1 MREHI
6 LQSDIE
12 LESIKKWVNIT
23 NELDGD
29 LLEVGVYMGGTSK
42 FIAENKKQDKKI
54 MLIDT
59 FEGLLDVNSEDDV
72 FLKNGDF
79 IYTNLNETVNSFK
92 DYNCEIFKG
101 FFPNEKPDNFS
112 EKKFSFVHLDVD
124 TFSSTLNC
132 LKEIYNQVVP
142 NGVILIHDYKN
153 ENTPGVQKAVDIFL
167 LEKNIKIIDIVDSQ
181 CVIIKK

>member
-1 MREHI
+1 MI
-6 LQSDIE
+6 
-12 LESIKKWVNIT
+12 
-23 NELDGD
+23 
-29 LLEVGVYMGGTSK
+29 
-42 FIAENKKQDKKI
+42 
-54 MLIDT
+54 
-59 FEGLLDVNSEDDV
+59 
-72 FLKNGDF
+72 
-79 IYTNLNETVNSFK
+79 NSFK

-153 ENTPGVQKAVDIFL
+153 ENAPGVQKAVDIFL
-167 LEKNIKIIDIVDSQ
+167 LEKNIKISDIVDSQ